1 MSDDPAVT
9 DRGMWRV
16 VAARDFSVRL
26 RDKGFAISTAITI
39 TVLSI
44 FILLRAYAGGPDSF
58 ALAVVG
64 DRAVADRAA
73 AIAERAGIDLR
84 VVPLRGEGVVERA
97 LRDGRVDAAL
107 VGGQADVL
115 GGLATLR
122 VLRDVPSLLDQV
134 VQAAAIATRLE
145 DALEDAGA
153 SADTIEALQDQH
165 PVGAAPILPPDPDR
179 DTKAAVALAA
189 VLVLYGQLFG
199 YGVWVATGVIEEKSS
214 RVVEV
219 LLSTIRA
226 RHLMA
231 GKIAGIGTLGLLQ
244 LILVAIFA
252 VSLATVTGAIDIPAD
267 SLSAAALTV
276 GWFVLGFSFYAALFA
291 VAGALVSRMEELQN
305 AIVPI
310 NLVVFASFFISI
322 GAVDDPDSGIAKIA
336 SLLPISSALAMPVRM
351 VLGSATTWQIVASL
365 AIVIGSTALLIP
377 LAGRVYAGAILRTG
391 GRVKVRDAWRAAG

>member
-1 MSDDPAVT
+1 MNGAPTPT

-26 RDKGFAISTAITI
+26 RDKGFVISTGITI

-44 FILLRAYAGGPDSF
+44 FILLRAYASGPDSF
-58 ALAVVG
+58 DLGVVG

-73 AIAERAGIDLR
+73 AIGERAGIDVS
-84 VVPLRGEGVVERA
+84 VVRLSDERGAERA
-97 LRDGRVDAAL
+97 LRAGDVDAAL
-107 VGGQADVL
+107 VGDHADVL
-115 GGLATLR
+115 GGTATLR
-122 VLRDVPSLLDQV
+122 VLRSPPNLLDQV
-134 VQAAAIATRLE
+134 VQAAAIAARID
-145 DALEDAGA
+145 DALAAAGA
-153 SADTIEALQDQH
+153 SPSTIESLQDQH
-165 PVGAAPILPPDPDR
+165 PVDAAPILPPDPDR
-179 DTKAAVALAA
+179 DAKAAVALAA

-231 GKIAGIGTLGLLQ
+231 GKITGIGILGLLQ
-244 LILVAIFA
+244 LILIAIYA
-252 VSLATVTGAIDIPAD
+252 VTLATVTGAIDIPAD
-267 SLSAAALTV
+267 SLSAAVLTV

-322 GAVDDPDSGIAKIA
+322 GAVQDPDSTVARVA
-336 SLLPISSALAMPVRM
+336 SLLPFSSSLAMPVRM
-351 VLGSATTWQIVASL
+351 VLGSATPWEIVASL
-365 AIVIGSTALLIP
+365 VIVLGSIAFLIP

-391 GRVKVRDAWRAAG
+391 ARVRIRDAWRSAG

>member
-1 MSDDPAVT
+1 MSDGPAST

-26 RDKGFAISTAITI
+26 RDKGFAISTALTV

-44 FILLRAYAGGPDSF
+44 FILLRAYASGPDSF
-58 ALAVVG
+58 DLAVVG
-64 DRAVADRAA
+64 DRDVADRVA
-73 AIAERAGIDLR
+73 AIGERAGVDVS
-84 VVPLRGEGVVERA
+84 VVTLPGGAAAEGA
-97 LRDGRVDAAL
+97 LRSGRVDAVLIGAR
-107 VGGQADVL
+107 GDVVD
-115 GGLATLR
+115 GTATLR
-122 VLRDVPSLLDQV
+122 VLRGVPGLLDEL
-134 VQAAAIATRLE
+134 VQAAAIAVRIEAGLAE
-145 DALEDAGA
+145 AGA
-153 SADTIEALQDQH
+153 PEAEIGELQDQH
-165 PVGAAPILPPDPDR
+165 PVDAAPILAPDPDR

-226 RHLMA
+226 RQLMA
-231 GKIAGIGTLGLLQ
+231 GKIAGIGALGLVQ
-244 LILVAIFA
+244 LILIAAYA
-252 VSLATVTGAIDIPAD
+252 VTFATVTGAIDIPAD

-322 GAVDDPDSGIAKIA
+322 GAVQDPDSTIAGIA

-351 VLGSATTWQIVASL
+351 VLGSATPWEIVASL
-365 AIVIGSTALLIP
+365 AIVIGSTAILVP
-377 LAGRVYAGAILRTG
+377 LAGRAYAGAILRTG
-391 GRVKVRDAWRAAG
+391 AKVKLRDAWRAAV

>member
-26 RDKGFAISTAITI
+26 RDKGFAISTGITV

-44 FILLRAYAGGPDSF
+44 FILLRAYASGPDSF
-58 ALAVVG
+58 DLAVVG

-84 VVPLRGEGVVERA
+84 VLPLRDEGAVAGA

-107 VGGQADVL
+107 IGGHEDVL
-115 GGLATLR
+115 EGVATLR

-134 VQAAAIATRLE
+134 VQAAAIATRID
-145 DALEDAGA
+145 DALEDADA
-153 SADTIEALQDQH
+153 SPDTVEALQDQH
-165 PVGAAPILPPDPDR
+165 PVDAAPILPPDPDR

-244 LILVAIFA
+244 LILIAIFA
-252 VSLATVTGAIDIPAD
+252 VTLATVTGAIDIPAD

-322 GAVDDPDSGIAKIA
+322 GAVDDPDSGIARVA

-351 VLGSATTWQIVASL
+351 VLGSATTWEIVASL
-365 AIVIGSTALLIP
+365 AIVIGSTALLVP

-391 GRVKVRDAWRAAG
+391 ARVKVRDAWRAAG

>member
-1 MSDDPAVT
+1 VSDDPAAT

-26 RDKGFAISTAITI
+26 RDKGFVISTGITI

-44 FILLRAYAGGPDSF
+44 FILLRAYASGPDSF
-58 ALAVVG
+58 DLAVVG
-64 DRAVADRAA
+64 DRTVADRAA
-73 AIAERAGIDLR
+73 AIGERAGID
-84 VVPLRGEGVVERA
+84 VSVIPLADETAVDRA
-97 LRDGRVDAAL
+97 LRDGDVDAAL
-107 VGGQADVL
+107 LGDRADVL
-115 GGLATLR
+115 AGTATLR
-122 VLRDVPSLLDQV
+122 VLRDPPSLLDQV
-134 VQAAAIATRLE
+134 IQAAAIAARID
-145 DALEDAGA
+145 DALADAGA
-153 SADTIEALQDQH
+153 SPGTIEALQDQH
-165 PVGAAPILPPDPDR
+165 PVDAAPILPPDPDR
-179 DTKAAVALAA
+179 DAKAAVALAA

-231 GKIAGIGTLGLLQ
+231 GKIVGIGFLGLVQ
-244 LILVAIFA
+244 LILIAIYA
-252 VSLATVTGAIDIPAD
+252 VTLATVTGAIDISAD
-267 SLSAAALTV
+267 SLSAAVLTV

-310 NLVVFASFFISI
+310 NLIVFASFFISI
-322 GAVDDPDSGIAKIA
+322 GAVDDPDSTIARVA
-336 SLLPISSALAMPVRM
+336 SLLPFSSALAMPVRM
-351 VLGSATTWQIVASL
+351 VLGSASAWEIAASL
-365 AIVIGSTALLIP
+365 VIVLGSIAFLIP

-391 GRVKVRDAWRAAG
+391 GRVRVRDAWRAAG